1 MGTGI
6 GGLETLEH
14 QTNILLTKG
23 PNRVSPFFVPM
34 MIANMAAG
42 QVSIA
47 VGAKGINTTVGN
59 CLCFLNQR
67 HRRGI

>member
-6 GGLETLEH
+6 VLNLRH
-14 QTNILLTKG
+14 QTNILLPKDQTGK
-23 PNRVSPFFVPM
+23 SFCPM

-47 VGAKGINTTVGN
+47 VGVKV
-59 CLCFLNQR
+59 
-67 HRRGI
+67 